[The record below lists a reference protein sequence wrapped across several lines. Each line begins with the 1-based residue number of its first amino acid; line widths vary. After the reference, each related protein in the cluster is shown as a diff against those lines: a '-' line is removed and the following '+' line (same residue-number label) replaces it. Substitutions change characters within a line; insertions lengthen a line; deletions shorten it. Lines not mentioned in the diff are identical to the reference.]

1 MWKAWNQLTKHR
13 HFPELLLPHFKKSK
27 GFNYNKFMEKI
38 VDPDWQHDWYK
49 NNVVKAQLIK
59 KLDKIDFTYID
70 NVIQMNHLAIETKNA
85 RAINQVYNTAVGDRI
100 TILEMTKLIRQGLS
114 KFADPGLGSR
124 RAAGVPRRPQ
134 LCWSWRRP

>member
-1 MWKAWNQLTKHR
+1 MGNNKVRSGLGALFTAKGQLRKPRGRPQLDLGIQFTVYGKLLQISKGRNISMWKAWNQLTKHR

-27 GFNYNKFMEKI
+27 GFKYNKFMEKI

-70 NVIQMNHLAIETKNA
+70 NKTK
-85 RAINQVYNTAVGDRI
+85 
-100 TILEMTKLIRQGLS
+100 
-114 KFADPGLGSR
+114 
-124 RAAGVPRRPQ
+124 
-134 LCWSWRRP
+134 